1 MIPART
7 VATGMQSGIPVEK
20 ALGVCSAVPDDPA
33 GGTSGIGIQLAGS
46 QTREAVGSAA
56 HRTLPGAPSWGRVLA
71 TTVSLW
77 AGRRVARLRHPRLA
91 LILTICVVVA
101 AAAIVSVAQ
110 VGGTSSR
117 TASAPRP
124 HAVPPAWAAG
134 PAGAARTQAAT
145 WVAGQLNSAE
155 TVGCDPL
162 MCAALRA
169 HGVAASRLLPVTS
182 GTAGPGAAGASV
194 VVASASAASASAAGQ
209 QGAPVLLA
217 SFGSGT
223 SQVEVRTAP
232 PGGSAAY
239 QRAVAADLAA
249 RRAAG
254 MQLLHSQRI
263 GVAGPA
269 VAQLQAGQVDAR
281 LLIMLAML
289 ASQHPWRVT
298 GFADASPGVPL
309 ADAPFRE
316 VTITGPDAADLAAS
330 LAMVRAQRGPYQ
342 PAQAAIVHLPGGLT
356 GQGQLALR
364 IDFAA
369 PGPLGLLT
377 GGASA

>member
-1 MIPART
+1 M
-7 VATGMQSGIPVEK
+7 
-20 ALGVCSAVPDDPA
+20 
-33 GGTSGIGIQLAGS
+33 
-46 QTREAVGSAA
+46 
-56 HRTLPGAPSWGRVLA
+56 
-71 TTVSLW
+71 
-77 AGRRVARLRHPRLA
+77 A

-101 AAAIVSVAQ
+101 AAAIVSVVQ
-110 VGGTSSR
+110 VGGTSTR

-124 HAVPPAWAAG
+124 HAVPPAWARG

-162 MCAALRA
+162 MCAALHA

-182 GTAGPGAAGASV
+182 GTAGLSAAGAGV
-194 VVASASAASASAAGQ
+194 VVASASAAGQ

-217 SFGSGT
+217 SFGSGA

-249 RRAAG
+249 RRSAG
-254 MQLLHSQRI
+254 AQLLHSQRI

-269 VAQLQAGQVDAR
+269 AAQLQAGQVDSR

-289 ASQHPWRVT
+289 ASEHPWRVVAF
-298 GFADASPGVPL
+298 GGASPGV
-309 ADAPFRE
+309 AVAQAPFRQ
-316 VTITGPDAADLAAS
+316 VTITGPDAGDLAAS
-330 LAMVRAQRGPYQ
+330 LAMVRAQRAPYQ
-342 PAQAAIVHLPGGLT
+342 PVRAAVVRLPGGQT
-356 GQGQLALR
+356 ALR

-369 PGPLGLLT
+369 PSPLGLLT
-377 GGASA
+377 GGASG

>member
-1 MIPART
+1 
-7 VATGMQSGIPVEK
+7 
-20 ALGVCSAVPDDPA
+20 
-33 GGTSGIGIQLAGS
+33 
-46 QTREAVGSAA
+46 
-56 HRTLPGAPSWGRVLA
+56 
-71 TTVSLW
+71 
-77 AGRRVARLRHPRLA
+77 

-110 VGGTSSR
+110 AGGTSSR

-124 HAVPPAWAAG
+124 HAVPPAWARG

-169 HGVAASRLLPVTS
+169 HGVAASRLLPVTP
-182 GTAGPGAAGASV
+182 GTAGPGAAGAGV
-194 VVASASAASASAAGQ
+194 VVTSASAAAQ

-217 SFGSGT
+217 SFGAGT

-232 PGGSAAY
+232 PGGSA
-239 QRAVAADLAA
+239 
-249 RRAAG
+249 G

-263 GVAGPA
+263 AIAGQA
-269 VAQLQAGQVDAR
+269 AAQLQAGQVDTR

-289 ASQHPWRVT
+289 ASEHPWRVT
-298 GFADASPGVPL
+298 GFAGASPGVPL
-309 ADAPFRE
+309 EQAPLRE

-330 LAMVRAQRGPYQ
+330 LAMVRAQLAPYQ
-342 PAQAAIVHLPGGLT
+342 PDQAAIVHLPGGLV
-356 GQGQLALR
+356 ALR

>member
-1 MIPART
+1 MIPPRT
-7 VATGMQSGIPVEK
+7 VAPQMQSGIPVDK
-20 ALGVCSAVPDDPA
+20 GLGVCSAVSDDPA
-33 GGTSGIGIQLAGS
+33 VGANGIGRQLAGS
-46 QTREAVGSAA
+46 QTRQAVSSAA

-77 AGRRVARLRHPRLA
+77 VGRRTARLRHPRLA
-91 LILTICVVVA
+91 LVLAICVVVA
-101 AAAIVSVAQ
+101 AAAVVSVVQ
-110 VGGTSSR
+110 VSGPSSR
-117 TASAPRP
+117 TASASRP
-124 HAVPPAWAAG
+124 HAVPPAWAR
-134 PAGAARTQAAT
+134 GAAGTVRTQAAT
-145 WVAGQLNSAE
+145 WVASQLSSAE

-217 SFGSGT
+217 SFGSGA

-232 PGGSAAY
+232 PDGSAAY

-263 GVAGPA
+263 GVAGQA

-298 GFADASPGVPL
+298 GFAGASPGVPL
-309 ADAPFRE
+309 AEAPFRE

-330 LAMVRAQRGPYQ
+330 LAMVRAQRAPYQ
-342 PAQAAIVHLPGGLT
+342 PAQAAIVHLPGGLI
-356 GQGQLALR
+356 ALR

-369 PGPLGLLT
+369 PVPLGLLT
-377 GGASA
+377 GGASG

>member
-1 MIPART
+1 
-7 VATGMQSGIPVEK
+7 
-20 ALGVCSAVPDDPA
+20 
-33 GGTSGIGIQLAGS
+33 
-46 QTREAVGSAA
+46 
-56 HRTLPGAPSWGRVLA
+56 
-71 TTVSLW
+71 
-77 AGRRVARLRHPRLA
+77 
-91 LILTICVVVA
+91 LILTICVVAA

-110 VGGTSSR
+110 VGATSSR

-124 HAVPPAWAAG
+124 HAVPPAWARG

-169 HGVAASRLLPVTS
+169 HGVAASRLLPVTP
-182 GTAGPGAAGASV
+182 GTAGPGAAGAGV
-194 VVASASAASASAAGQ
+194 VVTSASAAAQ

-217 SFGSGT
+217 SFGAGT

-239 QRAVAADLAA
+239 QRAAAADLAA

-263 GVAGPA
+263 AIAGQA
-269 VAQLQAGQVDAR
+269 AAQLQAGQVDTR

-289 ASQHPWRVT
+289 ASEHPWRVT
-298 GFADASPGVPL
+298 GFAGASPGVPL
-309 ADAPFRE
+309 EQAPLRE

-330 LAMVRAQRGPYQ
+330 LAMVRAQLAPYQ
-342 PAQAAIVHLPGGLT
+342 PDQAAIVHLPGGLV
-356 GQGQLALR
+356 ALR